1 MNVLHMIGAASV
13 LTTLLGAPALAQSA
27 QTFDLAGVA
36 VSMEEADWEVHDVK
50 SKAIN
55 LGAQG
60 IDGRIGSEAKLLIK
74 RSADAQVM
82 AALIIKGSRGTS
94 KSIAFRDANCPNA
107 QTDIFYARKLGADS
121 ERVPKC
127 LFIGGPFKGPQ
138 SLGQTLLAA
147 QTEYPFDAPAVT
159 WMVVGYV
166 YNANGAQFS
175 VEGVVSADGF
185 LGSPEVPPLGTVPA
199 RMPPGVA
206 AWGDHLGV
214 AMQKALEGAFS
225 RSTTL
230 PAVHFAS
237 RLLQQ

>member
-13 LTTLLGAPALAQSA
+13 LTTLLGAPAQAQVA
-27 QTFDLAGVA
+27 QKFDLAGVA
-36 VSMEEADWEVHDVK
+36 VAMEEGDWEVHDVK

-55 LGAQG
+55 VGAQG

-94 KSIAFRDANCPNA
+94 QSIAFRDSNCPGT
-107 QTDIFYARKLGADS
+107 QTDLFYTRNLSAVSGGA
-121 ERVPKC
+121 PKC
-127 LFIGGPFKGPQ
+127 LFIGGPFTGPDALG
-138 SLGQTLLAA
+138 SLLRAA
-147 QTEYPFDAPAVT
+147 QTERPFAAPAVN

-166 YNANGAQFS
+166 YNTNGALFS

-185 LGSPEVPPLGTVPA
+185 LGLPEVQPLGTVPA
-199 RMPPGVA
+199 QMPPAVA
-206 AWGDHLGV
+206 AWGDALGI
-214 AMQKALEGAFS
+214 AMQNALNGIFS

-230 PAVHFAS
+230 PAMKFAGT
-237 RLLQQ
+237 RLPQ